1 MWNWSWMRR
10 ITTGSRTENEK
21 RKLIYQIHEGS
32 IQQQGQRPEPPG
44 AGLVVFAWCSMAAI
58 VPTRGCS
65 FELLYLI
72 LQEEF
77 ITALTLLVIR
87 ILYIAVVT
95 ER

>member
-1 MWNWSWMRR
+1 MEVVYYMVSLLL
-10 ITTGSRTENEK
+10 EF
-21 RKLIYQIHEGS
+21 
-32 IQQQGQRPEPPG
+32 G
-44 AGLVVFAWCSMAAI
+44 ADVG
-58 VPTRGCS
+58 
-65 FELLYLI
+65 LYLI